1 MVGVHPQIRG
11 AATRICLD
19 MEIMSVEQVASKLS
33 LELSNA
39 NNNISAGHWIEGFL
53 YGSGLLLIH
62 HPTLWQMID
71 QWVDPERQKMM
82 QLAKT
87 GVISSKNVLQLEMDE
102 KRLTLGLPTLQ
113 LILG

>member
-71 QWVDPERQKMM
+71 QWVDSLPHHHFQHILPTLRRTFANFSAPERQKMM
-82 QLAKT
+82 QKCFTARN
-87 GVISSKNVLQLEMDE
+87 G
-102 KRLTLGLPTLQ
+102 
-113 LILG
+113 